1 MRTLLRPS
9 RLRTDLVGL
18 ALTLSLVTL
27 AACTTTPYERTLSA
41 GPPVNA
47 DGTLGSMNAP
57 PPTAAS
63 VAAAKSDPPGMESV
77 RREAT
82 RAPIW
87 MEKEGGV
94 AGARVSLADCYAF
107 IACASSDNT
116 SGRYSLP
123 KYVSKGVPT
132 IVDDE
137 VLPFYNA
144 GWRRFYVDSPF
155 GKDTTPDGQPSF
167 TFFGSI
173 RGSADSPWRR
183 GFVES
188 WKRVTSRPG
197 VKVLA
202 YFGNP
207 YSDPEFNMIAS
218 RPDAEVRLRALVMLR
233 EATRPIVEAGFQAFA
248 VDASNGLPEDSV
260 LAQHLKELADGGME
274 IFIEATPL
282 ASQPWLAR
290 FGSIRTTWFARGAPT
305 FKGLL
310 DLKDIKGEQ
319 IQLFDGNAPTE
330 ADKGKPFDSWAARWV
345 RSCLARG
352 EKPAFGPHGFTDV
365 KAELNAE

>member
-1 MRTLLRPS
+1 MRNLLRRSP
-9 RLRTDLVGL
+9 RPTHLARL
-18 ALTLSLVTL
+18 ALALSLASL
-27 AACTTTPYERTLSA
+27 AACTAPYQPTLSA
-41 GPPVNA
+41 GPPMNA
-47 DGTLGSMNAP
+47 DGTLGSVDAP
-57 PPTAAS
+57 PQTAAS
-63 VAAAKSDPPGMESV
+63 AAAAKSDPPAMESV

-82 RAPIW
+82 RAPVW
-87 MEKEGGV
+87 MEKEGPDV
-94 AGARVSLADCYAF
+94 AGARVRLADCYAF
-107 IACASSDNT
+107 IACASSDNKT
-116 SGRYSLP
+116 GRYSLP

-137 VLPFYNA
+137 VLPLYNA

-155 GKDTTPDGQPSF
+155 GKDTASDGQPSF

-173 RGSADSPWRR
+173 RASADSPWRR

-202 YFGNP
+202 YVGNP

-218 RPDAEVRLRALVMLR
+218 RPDAEVRQRALVMLR
-233 EATRPIVEAGFQAFA
+233 EATRPLVEAGFQAFA
-248 VDASNGLPEDSV
+248 VDASSGLPEDSV

-290 FGSIRTTWFARGAPT
+290 FGTIRTTWFARGAPT

-310 DLKDIKGEQ
+310 DLKAIKGEQ

-330 ADKGKPFDSWAARWV
+330 ADKGKPFDLWASKWV
-345 RSCLARG
+345 RNCLAKG
-352 EKPAFGPHGFTDV
+352 EKPAFGPHGFKDV
-365 KAELNAE
+365 KADLNAE